1 MFRRFVISFIFL
13 TSYVYGSAFEDSI
26 KKEVGPDFQIT
37 NVRKIFYLASNLEET
52 ELQRCVGT
60 ISRMDDHLTK
70 HFAKQRPQFLIK
82 VYLFKDAASYEEF
95 CVRHFGE
102 EPSTPFGFYHSNKRM
117 LVMNIATGRGTL
129 AHEIVHPF
137 IESDFPGAPAWFN
150 EGFASLY
157 EQSVE
162 RDGRMKGLINWRLP
176 GLKKAIKNKNLS
188 SLSEFMKD
196 TSNNFYADE
205 SGKNY
210 ACARYL
216 CFYLQEQG
224 KLEEF
229 YKLYRDK
236 YATDLSGRKML
247 EQVFGKSLHEI
258 EEAFFAWVMALKS

>member
-1 MFRRFVISFIFL
+1 MFMRFLLLFIFL
-13 TSYVYGSAFEDSI
+13 SSNLYSGTFEDSI
-26 KKEVGPDFQIT
+26 KKEVGPDFPIT
-37 NVRKIFYLASNLEET
+37 IVRKIFYVASNLDET
-52 ELQRCVGT
+52 ELQRSVGT
-60 ISRMDDHLTK
+60 ISRMDDHLMK
-70 HFAKQRPQFLIK
+70 HFVKQRPQFLLK
-82 VYLFKDAASYEEF
+82 VYLFKDAASYEKF
-95 CVRHFGE
+95 CVSHFGE

-137 IESDFPGAPAWFN
+137 VESDFPGAPPWFN

-162 RDGRMKGLINWRLP
+162 RDGRMTGLVNWRLP
-176 GLKKAIKNKNLS
+176 GLKKAIKDKSLG

-196 TSNNFYADE
+196 TSHNFYADD

-216 CFYLQEQG
+216 CLFLQEQG

-229 YKLYRDK
+229 YKFYRDK

-247 EQVFGKSLHEI
+247 EQVFRKSLHEI
-258 EEAFFAWVMALKS
+258 EEAFFAWAMGLKS